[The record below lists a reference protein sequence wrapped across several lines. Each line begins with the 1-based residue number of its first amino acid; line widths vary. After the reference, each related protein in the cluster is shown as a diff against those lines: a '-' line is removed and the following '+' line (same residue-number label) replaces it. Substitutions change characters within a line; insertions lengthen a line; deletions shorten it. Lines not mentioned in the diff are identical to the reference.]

1 MEVVIFLLVMFFV
14 LRKVVVNDRK
24 AKQQAERQQ
33 PHQPG
38 YPPGSAS
45 PQRPLSQGQPFDPGQ
60 PHPQRPYTQAARPNQ
75 PLAPSG
81 SYSQPQGQR
90 PASPSFGADDTP
102 PWKRAIPERLASE
115 LFSEVPRPGV
125 PPAGARP
132 YQPAYGSLA
141 DSEIPGE
148 LNAPN
153 RPAAHPASPQMRK
166 ANLARRPSGVAS
178 TGAKAALSAE
188 LPGQKKA
195 AAAPVKMQSAT
206 AVDAAAPLHRE
217 TAMPECPLSLGS
229 QDWRQALILAEILAP
244 PKAKRSPGERPI

>member
-45 PQRPLSQGQPFDPGQ
+45 PQRPFNQDQSYPQHTYAQPTYGSQAKPY
-60 PHPQRPYTQAARPNQ
+60 PQATRQNS
-75 PLAPSG
+75 PLRS
-81 SYSQPQGQR
+81 QR

-102 PWKRAIPERLASE
+102 PWKRAIPEPLASE